1 MDLYYRY
8 GITAQLPIMLGD
20 HESSDACP
28 LMDRIKARK
37 DPRSKTHDAPKQ
49 KTKQREKHHDRK

>member
-28 LMDRIKARK
+28 LVDRIKVRK
-37 DPRSKTHDAPKQ
+37 DARPKTQDAPKQ
-49 KTKQREKHHDRK
+49 KTKQREKRHERK